1 MNRRHLLTAAACAL
15 VLPSSGFAPFAFAD
29 DDISK
34 NLVNDPNEGWTIYG
48 PQTNKR
54 IKDANVQGGAA
65 IEVVIP
71 HNGGNN
77 WDTAAQVTINKKV
90 SKGDKI
96 VAAAW
101 LKTKGDPASATLHMR
116 LQVNAAPYTAY
127 GEQDVTVGSDWQL
140 YSLEATAD
148 QDYAANST
156 VLVIHLN
163 TGKQTIDLG
172 PAFIL
177 DMGA

>member
-1 MNRRHLLTAAACAL
+1 MNRRYLLTATACAL
-15 VLPSSGFAPFAFAD
+15 VLPSSGLATFAFAD

-71 HNGGNN
+71 HAGGNN
-77 WDTAAQVTINKKV
+77 WDAASQVNITKKV

-96 VAAAW
+96 VAAAY
-101 LKTKGDPASATLHMR
+101 LKTKDTGASATLHMR
-116 LQVNAAPYTAY
+116 LQVNSAPYSAY
-127 GEQDVTVGSDWQL
+127 GEQDVTITSDWQL

-163 TGKQTIDLG
+163 TAKQIIDLG
-172 PAFIL
+172 PAFVL